1 MSSKDK
7 GGRRFFIILNVAV
20 VIAFGLP
27 TFNPVARADQ
37 PIDITYCLS
46 LVSTVVSENE
56 EMTVTSFDFKG
67 IARSNLPDKAFDN
80 LTFHGVGVG
89 RVVAGKSHNYG
100 YIKFMNPDGDY
111 VVTENL
117 RELGDTDATWK
128 FLQGTGKWKGIQGG
142 GKLQPAA
149 RGRPILKD
157 TVQGC
162 IRMTGTYEL
171 PKK

>member
-1 MSSKDK
+1 MSHDRKLI
-7 GGRRFFIILNVAV
+7 RFAAALICVAAILWDLPMLNS
-20 VIAFGLP
+20 IAH
-27 TFNPVARADQ
+27 AEQ

-46 LVSTVVSENE
+46 LTMTVVSQNE

-89 RVVAGKSHNYG
+89 RVVAGKSHDYG

-117 RELGDTDATWK
+117 RDLGNTDATWK

-162 IRMTGTYEL
+162 IRMTGKYEL
-171 PKK
+171 GK

>member
-1 MSSKDK
+1 MSHNRKLI
-7 GGRRFFIILNVAV
+7 RFAAALICVGAIFW
-20 VIAFGLP
+20 GLP
-27 TFNPVARADQ
+27 MLNSIAHAEQ

-46 LVSTVVSENE
+46 LTMTVVSQNE

-89 RVVAGKSHNYG
+89 RVVAGKNHNYG

-117 RELGDTDATWK
+117 RNLGDADAEWK

-162 IRMTGTYEL
+162 IRMTGKYEL
-171 PKK
+171 GK

>member
-1 MSSKDK
+1 MSHNRKLI
-7 GGRRFFIILNVAV
+7 RFAAVLIFVAA
-20 VIAFGLP
+20 IFGGLP
-27 TFNPVARADQ
+27 MLNSIARAEQ

-46 LVSTVVSENE
+46 LTMTVVSQNE

-67 IARSNLPDKAFDN
+67 IARSNLSDKAFDN

-89 RVVAGKSHNYG
+89 RVVAGKNHDYG

-117 RELGDTDATWK
+117 RDLGNTDATWK

-162 IRMTGTYEL
+162 IRMTGKYEL
-171 PKK
+171 GK

>member
-1 MSSKDK
+1 MFSNRKRS
-7 GGRRFFIILNVAV
+7 GCAATLMCASMILA
-20 VIAFGLP
+20 GLTTP
-27 TFNPVARADQ
+27 IPAAHAEQ

-46 LVSTVVSENE
+46 LVSTVVSQNE

-67 IARSNLPDKAFDN
+67 IARGNLPDKAFDN

-89 RVVAGKSHNYG
+89 RVVAGKTHNYG
-100 YIKFMNPDGDY
+100 YIKFMSPDGDY

-117 RELGDTDATWK
+117 RDLGDAEGTWK

-142 GKLQPAA
+142 GKLQSVA

-157 TVQGC
+157 TMQGC
-162 IRMTGTYEL
+162 IRMTGMFEL
-171 PKK
+171 PK

>member
-1 MSSKDK
+1 MFSN
-7 GGRRFFIILNVAV
+7 RRRSGSAAALMGASLILA
-20 VIAFGLP
+20 GLITP
-27 TFNPVARADQ
+27 IPAAHAEQ
-37 PIDITYCLS
+37 SIDITYCLS
-46 LVSTVVSENE
+46 LTTTVVSENE

-89 RVVAGKSHNYG
+89 RVVAGKNHNYG

-117 RELGDTDATWK
+117 RDLEDTAGTWK

-142 GKLQPAA
+142 GKLQSAA

-162 IRMTGTYEL
+162 IRMTGKYEL
-171 PKK
+171 GK

>member
-1 MSSKDK
+1 MSHDRKLI
-7 GGRRFFIILNVAV
+7 RFAAALICVAAILWDLPMLNS
-20 VIAFGLP
+20 IAH
-27 TFNPVARADQ
+27 AEQ

-46 LVSTVVSENE
+46 LTMTVVSQNE

-89 RVVAGKSHNYG
+89 RVVAGKNHDYG

-117 RELGDTDATWK
+117 RDLGNTDATWK
-128 FLQGTGKWKGIQGG
+128 FLQGTGKWKGIQY
-142 GKLQPAA
+142 A
-149 RGRPILKD
+149 RIKGAPTNPNSPNIPGNRNF
-157 TVQGC
+157 
-162 IRMTGTYEL
+162 
-171 PKK
+171 

>member
-1 MSSKDK
+1 MVLIKKRSVAALALVV
-7 GGRRFFIILNVAV
+7 GLFI
-20 VIAFGLP
+20 
-27 TFNPVARADQ
+27 FNPAAQ
-37 PIDITYCLS
+37 AESIDITYCLS
-46 LVSTVVSENE
+46 LVSTVVSQNE

-100 YIKFMNPDGDY
+100 YIKFLDPDGDY

-117 RELGDTDATWK
+117 RDLGDIEATWK
-128 FLQGTGKWKGIQGG
+128 FLQGTGKWKGITGG
-142 GKLQPAA
+142 GKLQGAT

-162 IRMTGTYEL
+162 IRMTGTLEL
-171 PKK
+171 PTK

>member
-1 MSSKDK
+1 MSFKRNL
-7 GGRRFFIILNVAV
+7 GMAVLVILGFVLR
-20 VIAFGLP
+20 ISI
-27 TFNPVARADQ
+27 ARAEQ
-37 PIDITYCLS
+37 PLDLTYCFS
-46 LVSTVVSENE
+46 LVSTVVSQNE

-67 IARSNLPDKAFDN
+67 IARTNLPDKAFDN

-89 RVVAGKSHNYG
+89 RVVAGKTHNYG

-117 RELGDTDATWK
+117 RDLGDTEGTWK

-142 GKLQPAA
+142 GKLQSVA

-162 IRMTGTYEL
+162 IRMTGMFEL
-171 PKK
+171 PK

>member
-7 GGRRFFIILNVAV
+7 GGMRFFIILNVAV

-27 TFNPVARADQ
+27 TFNPVAHAEQ

-46 LVSTVVSENE
+46 LVSTVVSQDE

-89 RVVAGKSHNYG
+89 RAVASKTHNYG

-117 RELGDTDATWK
+117 RDLGDKEGTWK

-142 GKLQPAA
+142 GKLQSAA

-157 TVQGC
+157 TMQGC
-162 IRMTGTYEL
+162 IRMTGMFEL
-171 PKK
+171 PK

>member
-7 GGRRFFIILNVAV
+7 GGMRSFIILNVAV
-20 VIAFGLP
+20 VIALDLIP
-27 TFNPVARADQ
+27 FNPGARAEQ
-37 PIDITYCLS
+37 PIDITYCFS
-46 LVSTVVSENE
+46 LVGTVVSENE
-56 EMTVTSFDFKG
+56 EMRVTSFDFKG

-89 RVVAGKSHNYG
+89 RVVAGKTHNYG

-117 RELGDTDATWK
+117 RDLGDTEGTWK

-142 GKLQPAA
+142 GKLQSVA

-157 TVQGC
+157 TVQGL
-162 IRMTGTYEL
+162 IRMTGTFEL
-171 PKK
+171 PK

>member
-1 MSSKDK
+1 MYSKK
-7 GGRRFFIILNVAV
+7 QGGMRSLIILNVAV
-20 VIAFGLP
+20 VFALGLIS
-27 TFNPVARADQ
+27 FHPVARAEQ
-37 PIDITYCLS
+37 PIDITYCFS
-46 LVSTVVSENE
+46 LTGTLVSENE
-56 EMTVTSFDFKG
+56 EMRVTSFDFKG

-89 RVVAGKSHNYG
+89 RVVAGKTHNYG

-117 RELGDTDATWK
+117 RDLGDTEGTWK

-142 GKLQPAA
+142 GKLQSVA

-162 IRMTGTYEL
+162 IRMTGMFEL
-171 PKK
+171 PK

>member
-1 MSSKDK
+1 MYSKK
-7 GGRRFFIILNVAV
+7 QGGMRSLIILNVAV
-20 VIAFGLP
+20 VFALGLIS
-27 TFNPVARADQ
+27 FHPVARAEQ

-46 LVSTVVSENE
+46 LTATVVSENE

-89 RVVAGKSHNYG
+89 RVVAGKTHNYG

-117 RELGDTDATWK
+117 RNLEDTDADWK

-142 GKLQPAA
+142 GKLQSAA

-162 IRMTGTYEL
+162 IRMTGKYEL
-171 PKK
+171 GK

>member
-1 MSSKDK
+1 MFLTEAYSECAAALLGASL
-7 GGRRFFIILNVAV
+7 ILA
-20 VIAFGLP
+20 GLITP
-27 TFNPVARADQ
+27 IPAAHAEQ

-46 LVSTVVSENE
+46 LTSTVVSQNE

-89 RVVAGKSHNYG
+89 RVVAGKTHNYG

-117 RELGDTDATWK
+117 RNLGDADADMEVSAGYRQVERHSRWRKTSVRRPR
-128 FLQGTGKWKGIQGG
+128 
-142 GKLQPAA
+142 PADPERHGA
-149 RGRPILKD
+149 RLYPDDGEI
-157 TVQGC
+157 
-162 IRMTGTYEL
+162 
-171 PKK
+171 